1 MCFNS
6 EICHSNFVLLSN
18 IKRIDVDTLNPVIY
32 NPSRLSRDEQIR
44 QLKKYGKEYMNY
56 DFDDKEINTLMSYD
70 EEHLN
75 EFIDTYRRI
84 VGLLN

>member
-1 MCFNS
+1 MYFNS
-6 EICHSNFVLLSN
+6 EICHNSFVLLSN
-18 IKRIDVDTLNPVIY
+18 IKRIDVDMPNPVMF
-32 NPSRLSRDEQIR
+32 NPSKLSRDEQIY

-70 EEHLN
+70 EGHLN
-75 EFIDTYRRI
+75 EFINTYRKI